1 MRQMKTSFYLVI
13 VGAFL
18 AGSAFSSAAPARGP
32 LRVSAE
38 NPRYFADP
46 AGKVVYLTGLH
57 TWANLQDQGAVD
69 PPPKFDYEK
78 YLETLGRYNHNFIRL
93 WAWEQA
99 RWAPWADG
107 KDGNPSDWFVEPN
120 PYSRPGPGKALD
132 GKPKFDLE
140 KFDEGYFARLR
151 DRVRKAGEQGIY
163 VSIMLFQGWS
173 SAKGWLG
180 GKPWEGHP
188 YHPKNNIQG
197 FSGNPHGDGG
207 PGLDLGPVRYYQA
220 KYIRKVIDTV
230 NDLDNV
236 LYEVTNEG
244 GYKDWDW
251 WVVKTV
257 HEYEKQKAKQHP
269 VGLTAHGSESND
281 EMLASAADWFSPG
294 SKDWPDLKSEP
305 REANGKKPSLVD
317 TDHVWGVGGSP
328 QWVWK
333 TFMRGHNVIFMDSY
347 DDAEWK
353 AILAREGV
361 AVADLEGT
369 RRAMGQT
376 RAFSVRM
383 NLGSAHP
390 AGDLASTGYCLADPG
405 VEYLVYQPKAGESFT
420 VKLPEGSFRYEW
432 MDPTKG
438 TAAGSG
444 EIKSAGAAISFRAP
458 SAGEAVLYLKR

>member
-1 MRQMKTSFYLVI
+1 MCAV
-13 VGAFL
+13 L
-18 AGSAFSSAAPARGP
+18 AASSAAPASGP

-38 NPRYFADP
+38 NSRYFADS

-57 TWANLQDQGAVD
+57 TWANLQDQGASD
-69 PPPKFDYEK
+69 PPPKFDFDQ
-78 YLETLGRYNHNFIRL
+78 YLENLRRYNHNFIRL

-107 KDGNPSDWFVEPN
+107 KDGNPKDWFVEPN
-120 PYSRPGPGKALD
+120 PYSRTGPGEALD
-132 GKPKFDLE
+132 GKAKFDLE
-140 KFDEGYFARLR
+140 KFDEVYFARLR
-151 DRVRKAGEQGIY
+151 ERVRKAGEQGIY

-197 FSGNPHGDGG
+197 FNGNPQGSGG
-207 PGLDLGPVRYYQA
+207 PGLDLGPVREHQA
-220 KYIRKVIDTV
+220 KYIRKVIDSV

-257 HEYEKQKAKQHP
+257 QEYEKGKAKQHP

-281 EMLASAADWFSPG
+281 EMLASTADWFSPG

-305 REANGKKPSLVD
+305 RAADGKKPSFVD

-333 TFMRGHNVIFMDSY
+333 TFMRGHNVVFMDPY

-369 RRAMGQT
+369 RRSMGQT
-376 RAFSVRM
+376 RAFSQRV
-383 NLGSAHP
+383 NLAKALP
-390 AGDLASTGYCLADPG
+390 VEDVASSGFCLANSG
-405 VEYLVYQPKAGESFT
+405 VEYLVYQPKAGEAFT
-420 VKLPEGSFRYEW
+420 VKLPEGSFHYEW
-432 MDPTKG
+432 FDPTKG
-438 TAAGSG
+438 ASAESG
-444 EIKSAGAAISFRAP
+444 EIKATGVATSFRAP
-458 SAGEAVLYLKR
+458 FTGDAVLYLKR

>member
-1 MRQMKTSFYLVI
+1 MRIALFLSIVCGLV
-13 VGAFL
+13 
-18 AGSAFSSAAPARGP
+18 AGKASMAAPARGP

-46 AGKVVYLTGLH
+46 DGKIVYLTGLH
-57 TWANLQDQGAVD
+57 TWANLQDQGAKD
-69 PPPKFDYEK
+69 PPPRFDYDK
-78 YLETLGRYNHNFIRL
+78 YLENLRRYNHNFIRL

-107 KDGNPSDWFVEPN
+107 KEGNPGDWYIEPN
-120 PYSRPGPGKALD
+120 PYSRTGPEKALD
-132 GKPKFDLE
+132 GKAKFDLE
-140 KFDEGYFARLR
+140 KFDPIYFERLR
-151 DRVRKAGEQGIY
+151 ERVRKAGEQGIY

-197 FSGNPHGDGG
+197 FNGNPNGNSG
-207 PGLDLGPVRYYQA
+207 PGLDLASVREYQA

-257 HEYEKQKAKQHP
+257 QDYQKQKAKQHP

-281 EMLASAADWFSPG
+281 EILASPADWFSPG
-294 SKDWPDLKSEP
+294 SKDWPDLTSEP
-305 REANGKKPSLVD
+305 RAADGKKPSLVD

-333 TFMRGHNVIFMDSY
+333 TFLRGHNVIFMDPY
-347 DDAEWK
+347 EDAEWK

-361 AVADLEGT
+361 AVADLEST

-376 RAFSVRM
+376 RAFSERI
-383 NLGSAHP
+383 NLGRARP
-390 AGDLASTGYCLADPG
+390 AGDIASAGYCLANPG
-405 VEYLVYQPKAGESFT
+405 VEYLIYQPKAGEAFT
-420 VKLPEGSFRYEW
+420 VKLPAGVFRYEW
-432 MDPTKG
+432 TDPAKG
-438 TAAGSG
+438 SAGEMG
-444 EIKSAGAAISFRAP
+444 EIKSTGEAISFRAP
-458 SAGEAVLYLKR
+458 FAGEAILYLKR